1 MFLHQR
7 FKGHESQK
15 LQLNPQLDQK
25 IQKTQQFYQQNFG
38 SGWNLVPFS
47 HHMAHKFWGWYE
59 MLLLLLFDTNNGLFL
74 HILQLV
80 LRTHVVE
87 EKTAKTRSLDKSI
100 NKCKLEIQ
108 IRWQIH
114 ILAKKRVKLEANLSY
129 LSAKWASPTMCWCSS
144 IAIVFIPDLE
154 RPNNRSFTT
163 SIMYH
168 NTCDGHGGKTK
179 IL

>member
-1 MFLHQR
+1 
-7 FKGHESQK
+7 
-15 LQLNPQLDQK
+15 
-25 IQKTQQFYQQNFG
+25 
-38 SGWNLVPFS
+38 
-47 HHMAHKFWGWYE
+47 
-59 MLLLLLFDTNNGLFL
+59 
-74 HILQLV
+74 V
-80 LRTHVVE
+80 LKTHVVE
-87 EKTAKTRSLDKSI
+87 VKTAKTGSPDKSI